1 MNTPDPLSFKCLFC
15 NKTTTG
21 DHSAYYDLRYCNCN
35 EFDIVYC
42 FPNKY
47 ELSWYSITPSKQN
60 YKYYAIVFMEY
71 DMLDQNEKLASGKIV
86 IYDNNHDPILILPK
100 FNLTPLNFYDKLK
113 IYLTFS

>member
-15 NKTTTG
+15 NETTTG
-21 DHSAYYDLRYCNCN
+21 DHSLFRYCNCN
-35 EFDIVYC
+35 EFDITYC
-42 FPNKY
+42 FPIYSNRH
-47 ELSWYSITPSKQN
+47 LCWYLISPSKQN
-60 YKYYAIVFMEY
+60 YKYYAIVFTES
-71 DMLDQNEKLASGKIV
+71 LGKIV